1 MALRD
6 VVFSKNVCTNCDTPS
21 ALYVDISQPASLT
34 NVTFTASL
42 VNVTFT
48 ANLPSGH
55 AIDCNENGNDN
66 FYKGGHYAQLTFN
79 GKTCP
84 SPPLVP
90 QGALAAPGHPELV

>member
-1 MALRD
+1 MVALRD
-6 VVFSKNVCTNCDTPS
+6 VVFSKNDCNCGNPS
-21 ALYVDISQPASLT
+21 ALAVVSLQPT
-34 NVTFTASL
+34 SL

-55 AIDCNENGNDN
+55 AIDCEDDNGKDT

-79 GKTCP
+79 GKQCP